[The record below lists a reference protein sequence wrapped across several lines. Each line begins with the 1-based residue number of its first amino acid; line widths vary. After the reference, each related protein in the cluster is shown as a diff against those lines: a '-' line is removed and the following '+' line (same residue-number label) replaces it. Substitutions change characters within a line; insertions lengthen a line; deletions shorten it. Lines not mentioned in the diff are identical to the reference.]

1 VGFAKV
7 LLTRDARR
15 LGKPLP
21 LEKKVKNFNNH
32 LNFDI
37 NYTKIS
43 KNRRKGSG
51 QGIEEAKKLR
61 R

>member
-1 VGFAKV
+1 MG
-7 LLTRDARR
+7 
-15 LGKPLP
+15 
-21 LEKKVKNFNNH
+21 KKVKNFKKK
-32 LNFDI
+32 LNFDK
-37 NYTKIS
+37 NYTNIY

>member
-1 VGFAKV
+1 
-7 LLTRDARR
+7 
-15 LGKPLP
+15 
-21 LEKKVKNFNNH
+21 
-32 LNFDI
+32 LNFDK